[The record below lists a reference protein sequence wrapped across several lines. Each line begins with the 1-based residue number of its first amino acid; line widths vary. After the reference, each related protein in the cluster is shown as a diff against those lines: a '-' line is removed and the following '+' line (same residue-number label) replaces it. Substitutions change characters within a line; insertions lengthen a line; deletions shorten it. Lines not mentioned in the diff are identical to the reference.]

1 MDELGEE
8 DERSAGWSQP
18 SSISVLGTRMT
29 FLALPWFVLVT
40 TGSPGKMSLVLA
52 AEIAPMAVLG
62 IPSGMLV
69 QRIGARSTMLLADFA
84 RAPILASIPLLH
96 AAGLLS
102 FPLLLGLVA
111 LLGCFMPPYYASQRT
126 ILPELVGED
135 ERLMSQGNSLI
146 EGGAAFSA
154 LIGPALA
161 GLLIPVIGA
170 PNVLYVDAATY
181 FIAFLL
187 VAVFVPR
194 RKSVVDAVRP
204 KVLAGVRFLLGDKLL
219 GPIAGVIVA
228 FGFFMPGM
236 SAGLPVYA
244 YEAFDGSARIAGL
257 FYAALGAGAL
267 VGSLVAVVAV
277 RKMAPL
283 RLSGLAML
291 AFVVPLWVLPFLPP
305 WPVVFV
311 ALFLAM
317 FCTPLINGPL
327 IAVLTART
335 PESAT
340 GDGDHGGDLDQHARG
355 AARLHRRRAG
365 DRALGHR
372 SALHRGRR
380 GRYAMAAVYGAIVLR
395 HRDVD
400 TLGEPATVRRGFDET
415 WSEPSNVPPNP
426 PSAGRRRRGRSSR
439 SSSGRSTRP
448 SHDTRRSTA

>member
-1 MDELGEE
+1 MEASAFGSVKKTAVSGLVAAEL
-8 DERSAGWSQP
+8 
-18 SSISVLGTRMT
+18 ISVLGTRMT
-29 FLALPWFVLVT
+29 YLALPWFVLVT

-62 IPSGMLV
+62 IPSGALV

-96 AAGLLS
+96 GAGLLS

-161 GLLIPVIGA
+161 GLLIPVLGA
-170 PNVLYVDAATY
+170 PNVLYLDAATY

-187 VAVFVPR
+187 VLAFVPR
-194 RKSVVDAVRP
+194 RKAIVDVVRP
-204 KVLAGVRFLLGDKLL
+204 KVLAGVRFLLADRLL
-219 GPIAGVIVA
+219 GPIAAVVVA
-228 FGFFMPGM
+228 FGFFMPGL

-244 YEAFDGSARIAGL
+244 FEAFDGSARIAGL

-267 VGSLVAVVAV
+267 VGSLVAVMAV
-277 RKMAPL
+277 RKLAPL

-335 PESAT
+335 PNQLRAMVITAVISINTLAAPLGFVAAGLVIERWGIVPLFTAVVVGAT
-340 GDGDHGGDLDQHARG
+340 
-355 AARLHRRRAG
+355 
-365 DRALGHR
+365 
-372 SALHRGRR
+372 
-380 GRYAMAAVYGAIVLR
+380 AMAGAYGAIVLR
-395 HRDVD
+395 HRDAEAVV
-400 TLGEPATVRRGFDET
+400 EPATT
-415 WSEPSNVPPNP
+415 
-426 PSAGRRRRGRSSR
+426 
-439 SSSGRSTRP
+439 
-448 SHDTRRSTA
+448 